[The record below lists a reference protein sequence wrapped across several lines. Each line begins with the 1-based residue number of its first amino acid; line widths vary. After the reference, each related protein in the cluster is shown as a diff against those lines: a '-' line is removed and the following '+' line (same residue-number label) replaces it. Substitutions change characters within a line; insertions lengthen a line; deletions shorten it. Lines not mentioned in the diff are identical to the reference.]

1 MGQPS
6 SPGEFLLPVPLC
18 LYRLNPLPCSPSTGI
33 LIGEH
38 SAWGSL
44 LFAAK
49 RAATTIQ
56 VVQDGNCTLLG
67 GMSKEGAKEALRS
80 GM

>member
-1 MGQPS
+1 MS
-6 SPGEFLLPVPLC
+6 SCCLC
-18 LYRLNPLPCSPSTGI
+18 LCLSVCTASSTHPLFCFPSTGI
-33 LIGEH
+33 LIDKH

-67 GMSKEGAKEALRS
+67 GMSKEDAKEALRS

>member
-6 SPGEFLLPVPLC
+6 SHGECLLSVSLC
-18 LYRLNPLPCSPSTGI
+18 LYRLSPLPCSPSTGI

-67 GMSKEGAKEALRS
+67 GMSKEDAKEALRS